1 MKLLA
6 GLLVLLVVV
15 AGVLGPQTLF
25 IVDETQLAIV
35 TRFGDPRN
43 SITSPGIYIKTPF
56 IDTVRYF
63 DKRILVFDAPPD
75 SLLTEDKR
83 RLEIDVYARGK
94 IVEPLR
100 FFRTVNTESLAAS
113 RAIDIIASELRREI
127 ALDTQLDVIREA
139 REPIMLR
146 VRDSVA
152 PKLAEFGIET
162 IDVRIKRADFPDTVA
177 ESVYARMQ
185 AERKRIA
192 DRERAEGAERDAEV
206 RANVDRQAAIIRAE
220 AERDANIIRGEGE
233 AEAVRIFAESLGQ
246 DPEFYAFQ
254 RSLEAYKTF
263 LSENSTTVVLPA
275 DSSLFQFLQAPGG
288 VSGITAPSSAS
299 AAPMQQSAPAS
310 LASIEDM
317 ASSFLAG
324 KLDVAPADLTFVRA
338 EPTDWSDASLGC
350 PQPDVAYAQVITP
363 GYKLT
368 FDRDG
373 AAYVVHTNRD
383 ATQIISCN

>member
-1 MKLLA
+1 
-6 GLLVLLVVV
+6 
-15 AGVLGPQTLF
+15 
-25 IVDETQLAIV
+25 
-35 TRFGDPRN
+35 
-43 SITSPGIYIKTPF
+43 
-56 IDTVRYF
+56 
-63 DKRILVFDAPPD
+63 
-75 SLLTEDKR
+75 
-83 RLEIDVYARGK
+83 
-94 IVEPLR
+94 
-100 FFRTVNTESLAAS
+100 
-113 RAIDIIASELRREI
+113 
-127 ALDTQLDVIREA
+127 
-139 REPIMLR
+139 MLR

-263 LSENSTTVVLPA
+263 LSESSTTVVLPA

-288 VSGITAPSSAS
+288 VSGVNTPSSAS
-299 AAPMQQSAPAS
+299 AAPIQQQPAS

-324 KLDVAPADLTFVRA
+324 KLGVAPADLTFVRA
-338 EPTDWSDASLGC
+338 EPTDWADASLGC
-350 PQPDVAYAQVITP
+350 PQPDVAYAQIITP

-373 AAYVVHTNRD
+373 ADYVVHTNRD

>member
-6 GLLVLLVVV
+6 GLLVLLVVA

-94 IVEPLR
+94 IVDPLR

-127 ALDTQLDVIREA
+127 ALDTQIDVIREE

-192 DRERAEGAERDAEV
+192 DRERAEGAQRDAEV
-206 RANVDRQAAIIRAE
+206 RADVDRQTAIIRAD
-220 AERDANIIRGEGE
+220 AEREANIIRGDGE

-263 LSENSTTVVLPA
+263 LSESSTTVVLPA

-288 VSGITAPSSAS
+288 VSGITTPSSAS
-299 AAPMQQSAPAS
+299 VAPTQQSAS
-310 LASIEDM
+310 LAAIEDM

-324 KLDVAPADLTFVRA
+324 KLGVAPAELTFVRA
-338 EPTDWSDASLGC
+338 EPTDWADASLGC

>member
-75 SLLTEDKR
+75 SLLTADKR
-83 RLEIDVYARGK
+83 RLEIDVYARGR
-94 IVEPLR
+94 IVDPLR

-113 RAIDIIASELRREI
+113 RSIDIIASELRREI
-127 ALDTQLDVIREA
+127 ALDTQLEVISETREQ
-139 REPIMLR
+139 IMLR

-233 AEAVRIFAESLGQ
+233 AEAVRIFAEALGQ

-288 VSGITAPSSAS
+288 VDGITAPSSAS

-310 LASIEDM
+310 LASIENM

-324 KLDVAPADLTFVRA
+324 KLGVAPADLTFVEAKR
-338 EPTDWSDASLGC
+338 TDWADASLGC
-350 PQPDVAYAQVITP
+350 PQPDVAYAQIVTP
-363 GYKLT
+363 GYRLT

-373 AAYVVHTNRD
+373 DSYVVHTNGD

>member
-6 GLLVLLVVV
+6 GLLVLLVVA

-83 RLEIDVYARGK
+83 RLEIDVYARGR
-94 IVEPLR
+94 IVDPLR

-127 ALDTQLDVIREA
+127 ALDTQIDVIREE

-192 DRERAEGAERDAEV
+192 DRERAEGAQRDAEV
-206 RANVDRQAAIIRAE
+206 RADVDRQTAIIRAD
-220 AERDANIIRGEGE
+220 AEREANIIRGDGE
-233 AEAVRIFAESLGQ
+233 AEAVRIFAEALGQ

-254 RSLEAYKTF
+254 RSLEAYKAF

-288 VSGITAPSSAS
+288 VSGITTPSSAS
-299 AAPMQQSAPAS
+299 AAPQQTAPAS

-324 KLDVAPADLTFVRA
+324 KLGVAPADLTFVRA
-338 EPTDWSDASLGC
+338 EPTDWADASLGC